1 MPTRTSTKR
10 SSKRG
15 TTKGRGQGR
24 SGSSKGRSSS
34 GRSSGGTRARGS
46 AGSKITWDHDQIRR
60 WAEQRGGEPACVKGT
75 GGGGDEGVLRIDFP
89 GYSGADSLRHIDW
102 EEWFDKFDGAYLA
115 LVYQDKTKGGQ
126 RSNFNKLV
134 SRSEA
139 KRFNRG
145 GGSRSGG
152 SRSGGSRGGGSR
164 AGGSS
169 KSRSKSASGRHG
181 RSR

>member
-15 TTKGRGQGR
+15 TKGRG
-24 SGSSKGRSSS
+24 GSRSSS
-34 GRSSGGTRARGS
+34 SRAGARSSGGTRARGG
-46 AGSKITWDHDQIRR
+46 AGSKINWDHDEIRR
-60 WAEQRGGEPACVKGT
+60 WVEQRGGEPACVKGT

-89 GYSGADSLRHIDW
+89 GYSGEESLRHIEW

-115 LVYQDKTKGGQ
+115 LVYQNKTKGGQ

-139 KRFNRG
+139 RRFTRG
-145 GGSRSGG
+145 GGGGGGRSRS
-152 SRSGGSRGGGSR
+152 ST
-164 AGGSS
+164 
-169 KSRSKSASGRHG
+169 KSRSKSAAGRHG